1 MNSFQL
7 KWIAIISMAIDH
19 TGAVLFPEN
28 AALRCIGRIAFPV
41 FCFLL
46 VEGFIHT
53 RDVRRYMGR
62 LALFAFLSEIPF
74 DLAFYGVPFQ
84 FRHQNVFFTLLGGV
98 ALMYFLE
105 KYRAWYIRGAFIL
118 FFVWIAG
125 AILSDYGGSG
135 ILLILIYYM
144 FREHRKTKLILGAGW
159 NFLFFQGIQWFGA
172 GASLPIACYNGKKG
186 SGMKYFFY
194 VFYPAHLLLLYAI
207 KKYMV

>member
-84 FRHQNVFFTLLGGV
+84 FRYQNVFFTLLGGV
-98 ALMYFLE
+98 ALMYFWE
-105 KYRAWYIRGAFIL
+105 KYRAWYIRGVFVL

-159 NFLFFQGIQWFGA
+159 NVLFFQGIQWFGA

-186 SGMKYFFY
+186 PGMKYFFY

>member
-1 MNSFQL
+1 
-7 KWIAIISMAIDH
+7 MAIDH

-84 FRHQNVFFTLLGGV
+84 FRYQNVFFTLLGGV
-98 ALMYFLE
+98 ALMYFWE
-105 KYRAWYIRGAFIL
+105 KYRAWYIRGVFVL

-159 NFLFFQGIQWFGA
+159 NVLFFQGIQWFGA

-186 SGMKYFFY
+186 PGMKYFFY